1 MALTVII
8 LFILASLSFVI
19 MDELRFHFARVFGKI
34 IPEKY
39 YSWWNPV
46 ISWENK
52 YHFKNNFLRF
62 IFSTVLV
69 WTTDAWHFFKFISL
83 SSLFLIILLFE
94 NKDLSWWQYLIELA
108 VVHLIFGFF
117 SESFWWILAWLS
129 EKVKNRSDKKRKKN
143 DNRKEGTGDDTC
155 LAAIS
160 DN

>member
-52 YHFKNNFLRF
+52 YHFNNNFLRF

-94 NKDLSWWQYLIELA
+94 NKGLSWWQYLIELG
-108 VVHLIFGFF
+108 VVHLCFGFI
-117 SESFWWILAWLS
+117 SETFWWLLS
-129 EKVKNRSDKKRKKN
+129 WIGDRLSMSDKKHNSNDGRKK
-143 DNRKEGTGDDTC
+143 GTGNNSCMATIGD
-155 LAAIS
+155 S
-160 DN
+160 